1 MKNDNENIISLT
13 KSVGNS
19 IFLDFWCD
27 AYDSECCEKLEVMV
41 ILFGL
46 AMFLLVKSIMV
57 ITLWYRSSL

>member
-13 KSVGNS
+13 KSVENS

-41 ILFGL
+41 ILFSL
-46 AMFLLVKSIMV
+46 PVPKSFAD
-57 ITLWYRSSL
+57 T